1 MGSICIE
8 AVRTLLAIDLVT
20 EQYSTDD
27 TQCNNVL
34 IVQCTM
40 TWSESSSSSWWGLR
54 YNCLFAWRAGGLRTP
69 LTTRMEESRALR
81 FPRHRLHLHIT
92 PTIHTTTS
100 HSYSRRY
107 THTNTFAIRNNTHC
121 FIQYCTSRHF
131 QPGDGPRRPLPS
143 TPIPIAIT

>member
-1 MGSICIE
+1 MCVE
-8 AVRTLLAIDLVT
+8 AIQTMLAIDQVT
-20 EQYSTDD
+20 EHRSTED

-40 TWSESSSSSWWGLR
+40 TLSESSSRWVLR

-69 LTTRMEESRALR
+69 LTTRMEESRALC
-81 FPRHRLHLHIT
+81 FPHHRLHLHFT
-92 PTIHTTTS
+92 PTIHTTTP

-107 THTNTFAIRNNTHC
+107 KYANLFAISNNSHC
-121 FIQYCTSRHF
+121 FTQYCTSRLC